1 ALAFK
6 IMTDPFVGS
15 LTFFRVYSGVVNAGD
30 AVLNST
36 KDSKERMG
44 RILQMHANTRE
55 EIKEVYSGDI
65 AAAVGLKN
73 VITGDTLCDL
83 ANPIVLERMIF
94 PEPVISVAVEPKTKG
109 DQEKMGMALGRLA
122 QEDPSFRVRTDEESG
137 QTIIAG
143 MGELHLEILVDRM
156 RREFKVEANIG
167 KPQVAYRETIRGTV
181 EQDGKFVRQSG
192 GRGQY
197 GHVKIRIEPLEVGGG
212 YEFVN
217 GIVGGVVPREYIPA
231 VDKGIQEQIKNGVI
245 AGFPVVDVKVTL
257 FDGSYHEVDSN
268 EMAFKIA
275 GSMAFK
281 EGAVK
286 AKPVLLEPMMKVEVE
301 TPEDYMGDV
310 IGDLNRRRGIIQGM
324 DDTTGGGKQVR
335 AEVPLS
341 EMFGYATD
349 LRSATQGRATYSM
362 EFAHYSE
369 APKHVAE
376 AVIKGQSA

>member
-1 ALAFK
+1 
-6 IMTDPFVGS
+6 
-15 LTFFRVYSGVVNAGD
+15 
-30 AVLNST
+30 
-36 KDSKERMG
+36 
-44 RILQMHANTRE
+44 
-55 EIKEVYSGDI
+55 
-65 AAAVGLKN
+65 
-73 VITGDTLCDL
+73 
-83 ANPIVLERMIF
+83 
-94 PEPVISVAVEPKTKG
+94 
-109 DQEKMGMALGRLA
+109 
-122 QEDPSFRVRTDEESG
+122 
-137 QTIIAG
+137 

-197 GHVKIRIEPLEVGGG
+197 GHVKVRIEPLEAGGG

-217 GIVGGVVPREYIPA
+217 AIVGGVVPREYIPA

-245 AGFPVVDVKVTL
+245 AGYPVVDVKVTL

-286 AKPVLLEPMMKVEVE
+286 ANPVLLEPMMKVEVE

-310 IGDLNRRRGIIQGM
+310 IGDLNRRRGLIQGM
-324 DDTTGGGKQVR
+324 DDSTGGGKQVK

-362 EFAHYSE
+362 EFARYAE
-369 APKHVAE
+369 APKNVAD
-376 AVIKGQSA
+376 AVIKGKSA